1 MIDDIIKGTIKEF
14 CLEFLQSPYLC
25 YTEHGLHALFY
36 CRLYSTVPENEGYI
50 QWEGKRVCIIQK
62 EYPTAEDLDKSRRQH
77 WDIAVLQSPPKS
89 IPNRHPTYDY
99 LILNSVIEFGMNASK
114 EHLQE
119 DIRRLSHQKSNVR
132 NKYVIH
138 LYRISDL
145 ESGRDW
151 SPRSKQI
158 LTPDEVLTIVK
169 GTDVDIYF
177 GIADFTDNHESGLWQ
192 INNKGITKIKLC
204 KDGYG
209 YIV

>member
-1 MIDDIIKGTIKEF
+1 MIDDIIKDTVKEF

-36 CRLYSTVPENEGYI
+36 CRLYSNVPENERRI

-62 EYPTAEDLDKSRRQH
+62 EYPTAEDLDKSKRQH
-77 WDIAVLQSPPKS
+77 WDIAVLRSPPKG
-89 IPNRHPTYDY
+89 IPNRHPSYDY

-114 EHLQE
+114 VHLQE
-119 DIRRLSHQKSNVR
+119 DIRRLSHQKSNAR

-158 LTPDEVLTIVK
+158 LTPDEVLTLVK

-177 GIADFTDNHESGLWQ
+177 GLADFTDNHKSGLWQ
-192 INNKGITKIKLC
+192 INNKGITKIK
-204 KDGYG
+204 
-209 YIV
+209 